1 MGILLSCGKFLA
13 LNSQKNNYLFPFIAV
28 TILFFLWGFFTVLV
42 DALVPRLKE
51 VFELTYFQAGT
62 VQIAWFAAYALLSI
76 PGAFVIQFVG
86 YQRGIVLGLILMA
99 CGCALFY
106 PAAESRA
113 FSLFLLALFVVAS
126 GITFLQV
133 AANPYIAVLG
143 SPDKGSARLNLAQ
156 AFNSFGTAIAPIF
169 ATAFLLGDQILTSA
183 EIEALSDVDRLVY
196 YKQEAGQVQPLFLSL
211 GLFAF
216 VMAMTFFFIKLPK
229 IFNTETKLFS
239 GFGKVI
245 AHPVLILGV
254 VAIFLY
260 VGTEVAIGT
269 WLTNYFLD
277 MNLQAVVAEDPVLRS
292 IVEKIATTLK
302 GTSFEE
308 LDPKGQVGAF
318 VTFYWSGAM
327 IGRLIGAG
335 LSMIIKPQNVLSFF
349 GLGAIAMI
357 LISINSTGTTA
368 MWSIL
373 AVGLFNSVMFPTI
386 FSLAIAPLG
395 DFKPQG
401 SGLLCTAIVGGAILP
416 PLTGLVIDNSG
427 FQVAFGILILSY
439 IFIVFYGW
447 FAKKP
452 QKELT

>member
-1 MGILLSCGKFLA
+1 M
-13 LNSQKNNYLFPFIAV
+13 NNQKSNYLLPFIAV

-51 VFELTYFQAGT
+51 VFELTHFQAGT

-76 PGAFVIQFVG
+76 PGAFVIQFLG
-86 YQRGIVLGLILMA
+86 YQRGIVIGLILMA
-99 CGCALFY
+99 CGCAIFY

-169 ATAFLLGDQILTSA
+169 ATAFLLGDQILPSV
-183 EIEALSDVDRLVY
+183 EIEALSGAGRLAY
-196 YKQEAGQVQPLFLSL
+196 YEQEAGQVKPLFLGL

-216 VMAMTFFFIKLPK
+216 VMAMIFFFIKLPK
-229 IFNTETKLFS
+229 IFNTERNLFK
-239 GFGKVI
+239 GFGKVVL
-245 AHPVLILGV
+245 HPVLMLGV

-277 MNLQAVVAEDPVLRS
+277 LKLEAIVAKDPFLRG
-292 IVEKIATTLK
+292 IVEQIAVKLK
-302 GTSFEE
+302 GTTFDH

-327 IGRLIGAG
+327 IGRLVGAG
-335 LSMIIKPQNVLSFF
+335 LSTIMKPQNVLSFF
-349 GLGAIAMI
+349 GLGAISMI
-357 LISINSTGTTA
+357 LISINTTGTTA

-386 FSLAIAPLG
+386 FSLAISQLG
-395 DFKPQG
+395 DYKPQG

-416 PLTGLVIDNSG
+416 PLTGLVIDNNG
-427 FQVAFGILILSY
+427 FQLAFGLLTISYVFIL
-439 IFIVFYGW
+439 FYGW
-447 FAKKP
+447 FAKRP
-452 QKELT
+452 QKGLTSQIDYKIKE